1 MLKRLRFGKGWP
13 AALLLAALLLA
24 ACSQPAGTGSAPG
37 FSLSLATDR
46 LEAPAGGSATVGLS
60 VAVSG
65 GFNGTVALSLQ
76 RQDGGAAP
84 PTIGL
89 TPTQVQAPG
98 GPYTLTLSVDPQ
110 TAPGTYPLRITGTA
124 SGVTRSVGL
133 TLTVTEPAG
142 LSLSLE
148 PNVLTVEQGQST
160 SATLHVAPPE
170 GFDGTLAL
178 SLSDASGNPAGGF
191 TLDPASV
198 TVNGAP
204 TDAALTFRVDPAQPP
219 GGYPLVLHATGGG
232 ESAQVGLDLSVTGY
246 ALALASHELYAPQ
259 GGSATVGLAVNAYGV
274 SGDATLTLETQS
286 GDPLPGGL
294 TLQPASLAVPGGP
307 YTLTLSVDAAVPTG
321 SYALRLRADLDGNQQ
336 IADFT
341 LTVQPPPEFAAAVS
355 PSDPTIE
362 VGSSDTLYL
371 ELSFSQDFNDT
382 IQLTLESADGSAAP
396 AAFTIDPTSLGMAAS
411 AGDTNY
417 VSVTLY
423 VANSAEAGRYD
434 LRLRA
439 ASSQTTA
446 YAAFTLTVP
455 TPPDFTVELSPYS
468 QTVVKGGSTSYQLD
482 VYPHNGYGGTVD
494 LSLTRTDSW
503 PGYDGITFTP
513 TSLDLSGGAVSTTLT
528 LSTDDTAAVD
538 DYHFQLDASDGQTT
552 QSASFAL
559 KVEDF
564 SLSLGTSAPTLSL
577 DAGTNGSLALT
588 VNVST
593 PNSYD
598 TFPNPVSFSLA
609 TQDGSALPPGLS
621 LSPTSADV
629 SPGSNNLTV
638 VVGAGADTPA
648 GSYPLRLVATAAGV
662 TRTADFTLVV
672 RSFALSLG
680 ASDLA
685 FWTEGSGALELTL
698 EPLEGFSGTVALS
711 LVDAGGNP
719 VSGLSLE
726 PTSVSVSGTTTQT
739 LTITADSSVAAAV
752 YPLRVRAVSGSI
764 VKEADLTLSV
774 ADFAIGLDNS
784 ALTIWQGGE
793 GSLGLTVTP
802 AGGFGG
808 DVNLVL
814 EAQTGYTPPSGV
826 TLTPG
831 SVTVSGTTAQTLT
844 LSVADASSLGV
855 FDGLQ
860 IRATATLNGVT
871 RARTAP
877 LALTLKGMNV
887 TPTDFNTL
895 GIARGGQRTLDVSIE
910 SYGINGTVS
919 LGLEDAGGG
928 SVPAGIVLAP
938 DTLTVSDGTASY
950 ALTVSVDGT
959 VSYGSPLVYPL
970 NVVFDGGSVTR
981 KSALDLAVYRVTAF
995 WLERASNTDDDL
1007 YDVAYNGDDAAPA
1020 FVAVGG
1026 GQRVN
1031 STSGTG
1037 VVALSSDGV
1046 SWSASSGVINNNLQ
1060 GVGYGNGTFVAVGAA
1075 CEIVTSNDDGATW
1088 TTRASAGAF
1097 SCPSGGLNDVTY
1109 GNGFFVAVG
1118 AGGLIVRSTDGGN
1131 TWTQVA
1137 PFTGDPTNDLASVAY
1152 GNGTFVA
1159 VGAGGVV
1166 LTSSDGQSWSEETSN
1181 TAADLAGVTYG
1192 NGTFVAVGA
1201 GGVVLT
1207 SSDGSSWSAG
1217 SLGSDDATAVTF
1229 GYDWDNVG
1237 LFVVTTRASNVV
1249 YTSDDAGANWSA
1261 QNAGGLNDPLLGAA
1275 YGNHRFVAVGEL
1287 GSLTT
1292 SP

>member
-1 MLKRLRFGKGWP
+1 MYRRKRPSFAWFATLFSTI
-13 AALLLAALLLA
+13 LLLAS
-24 ACSQPAGTGSAPG
+24 CSPPAGTGSASG
-37 FSLSLATDR
+37 FALTLATDR
-46 LEAPAGGSATVGLS
+46 IEAPAGGSATVELTVS
-60 VAVSG
+60 VQG
-65 GFNGTVALSLQ
+65 GFGGTVTLALQ
-76 RQDGGAAP
+76 AQGGGAAP
-84 PTIGL
+84 PGIAL

-98 GPYTLTLSVDPQ
+98 GPYGLTLSVDP
-110 TAPGTYPLRITGTA
+110 TVAPGSYPLQLTGTA
-124 SGVTRSVGL
+124 SGVAKSVDL

-142 LSLSLE
+142 LSLSLD
-148 PNVLTVEQGQST
+148 PNVLTVEQGQSAGT
-160 SATLHVAPPE
+160 TLHVAPPQ
-170 GFDGTLAL
+170 GFAATLAL
-178 SLSDASGNPAGGF
+178 TLSDASGNPASGF

-204 TDAALTFRVDPAQPP
+204 TDAALSLQVDPAQPP
-219 GGYPLVLHATGGG
+219 GSYPLVLHATGGG
-232 ESAQVGLDLSVTGY
+232 ESAQVGLDVSVAGY
-246 ALALASHELYAPQ
+246 ALDLASHELYAPQ
-259 GGSATVGLAVNAYGV
+259 GGSATVGLTVNAYGV
-274 SGDATLTLETQS
+274 SGDAVLSLETQS

-321 SYALRLRADLDGNQQ
+321 SYALRLRADLGGNEQV
-336 IADFT
+336 ADFT
-341 LTVQPPPEFAAAVS
+341 LTVQPPPEFTAAVS
-355 PSDPTIE
+355 PSDLTID
-362 VGSSDTLYL
+362 VGASGTLYL
-371 ELSFSQDFNDT
+371 ELSFQQDFNDT

-423 VANSAEAGRYD
+423 VANSAESGSYD

-455 TPPDFTVELSPYS
+455 TLPDFTVELSPYS
-468 QTVVKGGSTSYQLD
+468 QTVIKGGAATYQLD
-482 VYPHNGYGGTVD
+482 VYPHNGYSGTVD

-503 PGYDGITFTP
+503 TLFDGITFTP

-528 LSTDDTAAVD
+528 LNTDDTAAVD

-552 QSASFAL
+552 QSASLAL

-564 SLSLGTSAPTLSL
+564 SLSLGTSAPTLAL
-577 DAGTNGSLALT
+577 DAGTSGSLALT
-588 VNVST
+588 INVST

-598 TFPNPVSFSLA
+598 TFPNPVTFSLA
-609 TQDGSALPPGLS
+609 TQDGSPLPPGLS
-621 LSPTSADV
+621 LSPASTDV

-648 GSYPLRLVATAAGV
+648 GSYPLRLVAAAAGV
-662 TRTADFTLVV
+662 TRSADFTLVV
-672 RSFALSLG
+672 RSFALGLG
-680 ASDLA
+680 TSELA
-685 FWTEGSGALELTL
+685 FWTEGSGTLELTL
-698 EPLEGFSGTVALS
+698 EPLEGFSGTVTLS
-711 LVDAGGNP
+711 LVDAEGNP
-719 VSGLSLE
+719 VSGLSLD

-739 LTITADSSVAAAV
+739 LTISADSSVAADV

-774 ADFAIGLDNS
+774 ADFAIALDSS

-808 DVNLVL
+808 DVSLLL

-831 SVTVSGTTAQTLT
+831 SVTVSGTTTQTLT
-844 LSVADASSLGV
+844 LSVAGTSSLGV

-910 SYGINGTVS
+910 SYGVGGAVS
-919 LGLEDAGGG
+919 LALEDAGGG
-928 SVPAGIVLAP
+928 SVPAGIVLTP
-938 DTLTVSDGTASY
+938 DVLSVSDGTASY
-950 ALTVSVDGT
+950 TLTVAVDGT
-959 VSYGSPLVYPL
+959 VSYGSPLIYSL
-970 NVVFDGGSVTR
+970 DVVFDGGTVVR
-981 KSALDLAVYRVTAF
+981 KSALDLAVYRMTVF
-995 WLERASNTDDDL
+995 WLERASGTSYDL
-1007 YDVAYNGDDAAPA
+1007 YDVAYNGDDAAPV

-1031 STSGTG
+1031 LTSGPG
-1037 VVALSSDGV
+1037 VAALSADGV
-1046 SWSASSGVINNNLQ
+1046 SWSAGSVTGANNLQ

-1075 CEIVTSNDDGATW
+1075 CEIFISNDNGASW
-1088 TTRASAGAF
+1088 TQEAAAGAF
-1097 SCPSGGLNDVTY
+1097 SCPSGGLND
-1109 GNGFFVAVG
+1109 
-1118 AGGLIVRSTDGGN
+1118 
-1131 TWTQVA
+1131 
-1137 PFTGDPTNDLASVAY
+1137 VAY

-1159 VGAGGVV
+1159 VGAGGLIVRSSDGSSWTQVAPNVGDPTNDLKAVAYGNGTFVAVGRGGVV
-1166 LTSSDGQSWSEETSN
+1166 LTSSDGQSWDAATSN
-1181 TAADLAGVTYG
+1181 TTADLAGVTFG
-1192 NGTFVAVGA
+1192 DGTFVAAGA

-1207 SSDGSSWSAG
+1207 SSDGGGWTAG
-1217 SLGSDDATAVTF
+1217 SLGGDDATAVTY
-1229 GYDWDNVG
+1229 GYDWDGVG
-1237 LFVVTTRASNVV
+1237 LFVVTTRSSNVV
-1249 YTSDDAGANWSA
+1249 YTSDDGGASWSA
-1261 QNAGGLNDPLLGAA
+1261 QNAGGLDVPLLGAA